1 MGEMMSQGKTLTGIE
16 RELVLQYLID
26 GNVPV
31 TISTI
36 RSNEAIEKQDFELV
50 PMNSA
55 VFPVALKAENVSVLK
70 EGIILLKN
78 PPKSVSNFIG
88 QKVRVEFYFNRV
100 GLFFVTQLKAVKSG
114 PAIVIPTEIQRVEDV
129 VQENKYDLTAK
140 LILSDSENPDSYLDC
155 LPADGFKLLVRPA
168 WSSIPLENQ
177 ALAKKYLEVFVDVAK
192 KNGKAGNGIQL
203 INICRYLVEQNVRS
217 VQSVQGRVRPFDI
230 LFLNHERIVLGFEK
244 NESYGLKEG
253 FESQILISF
262 VLLENHFINRQIKVS
277 LKVDVLYSDEKKEKF
292 AADCSFFCLQEEDT
306 RFLYERATRKLF
318 V

>member
-1 MGEMMSQGKTLTGIE
+1 MKNNYFEFICFFVRILKKGKFNKKHPDYEMGEMMSQGKTLSGIE

-100 GLFFVTQLKAVKSG
+100 GLFFVTQLKAVKAKPITLPDG
-114 PAIVIPTEIQRVEDV
+114 TKGYLMFANTKQA
-129 VQENKYDLTAK
+129 YDLKKDPKWIEANHNHKDASAIIDGCIGKYMGIYVIEYDFAPVLETNSFCFET
-140 LILSDSENPDSYLDC
+140 LEIMSLS
-155 LPADGFKLLVRPA
+155 V
-168 WSSIPLENQ
+168 
-177 ALAKKYLEVFVDVAK
+177 
-192 KNGKAGNGIQL
+192 
-203 INICRYLVEQNVRS
+203 
-217 VQSVQGRVRPFDI
+217 
-230 LFLNHERIVLGFEK
+230 
-244 NESYGLKEG
+244 
-253 FESQILISF
+253 
-262 VLLENHFINRQIKVS
+262 
-277 LKVDVLYSDEKKEKF
+277 
-292 AADCSFFCLQEEDT
+292 
-306 RFLYERATRKLF
+306 
-318 V
+318 